1 MLQNY
6 FTFFFPP
13 LLYCGTEQKL
23 CLALVGNCRRAVKH
37 SVSFECSSQLFV
49 MDQIRSLS
57 WAGIQLQDRC
67 FTVLFIGL
75 ATQRV
80 VLHIDRR
87 QVACREKKKNHVFAF
102 FFWLFT
108 DSCDIPIAAGC
119 AKRQGW
125 RYLCSLPAPITQTQ
139 TLMLQDLRFLHSSG
153 MLTPWPVGK
162 FSPFITC
169 FLIPF
174 SHDFLL
180 LSKPWTRWVSLA
192 AYFVRISLGDSLRSA
207 VLTHVRSHS
216 RSSVTSCHITRHLPV
231 MACRKLS
238 PEWQSVG
245 CLLSLSSPMSRML
258 LGRE

>member
-1 MLQNY
+1 MTLLNHIGESGLCFFLFVCFFPSFINALRNLHFNLISTDLDCSSVAFSHNKTVANTISPLFVRKLSMLQNY

-87 QVACREKKKNHVFAF
+87 QVACREKKKIMFLHF
-102 FFWLFT
+102 FFDCLQILVT
-108 DSCDIPIAAGC
+108 YRLQLDVQKDRAGGICAAC
-119 AKRQGW
+119 QP
-125 RYLCSLPAPITQTQ
+125 L
-139 TLMLQDLRFLHSSG
+139 
-153 MLTPWPVGK
+153 
-162 FSPFITC
+162 
-169 FLIPF
+169 
-174 SHDFLL
+174 
-180 LSKPWTRWVSLA
+180 
-192 AYFVRISLGDSLRSA
+192 SLR
-207 VLTHVRSHS
+207 HKR
-216 RSSVTSCHITRHLPV
+216 
-231 MACRKLS
+231 
-238 PEWQSVG
+238 
-245 CLLSLSSPMSRML
+245 
-258 LGRE
+258 

>member
-1 MLQNY
+1 
-6 FTFFFPP
+6 
-13 LLYCGTEQKL
+13 
-23 CLALVGNCRRAVKH
+23 
-37 SVSFECSSQLFV
+37 

-87 QVACREKKKNHVFAF
+87 QVACRKKKKIMFLYF
-102 FFWLFT
+102 FLT
-108 DSCDIPIAAGC
+108 V
-119 AKRQGW
+119 
-125 RYLCSLPAPITQTQ
+125 Y
-139 TLMLQDLRFLHSSG
+139 RFLWHTDCSWMCKKTGLEVSVQPASPYHSDTNADALGLEVSPQLRDAHA
-153 MLTPWPVGK
+153 MACGK

-174 SHDFLL
+174 SRDFLL
-180 LSKPWTRWVSLA
+180 LSKLWTRWVSLA

-238 PEWQSVG
+238 PEWHSVG
-245 CLLSLSSPMSRML
+245 CLLSLSSPMSWML